1 MTTASLRTE
10 LVDVAAVRRR
20 GDPAEQHAL
29 ARRMFA
35 VWRPI
40 FSHLDGHDYTFHLH
54 KHVEDATA
62 VRIRAAF
69 GVDPDGRDR
78 ALLIVR
84 IHEHVVGGRTFAR
97 CTINAGHDPAYVQ
110 SHFGQSMVIAENW
123 RYRLRHPGT
132 PFYVVDC
139 AVSPGSYGVYTK
151 YFPEVWPRPGHPIP
165 DALWPLAEAGAQALG
180 GEPVAGAPREVR
192 RFASVV
198 RRPEARRPVS
208 ARGRA
213 AAAYF
218 RELTRGDPTLGVLV
232 VAPLGFTHW
241 AVTTAAWLGALVRTR
256 VRGRSPR

>member
-1 MTTASLRTE
+1 MTVRLRTE
-10 LVDVAAVRRR
+10 IIDVAAVRRR

-35 VWRPI
+35 AWQPI
-40 FSHLDGHDYTFHLH
+40 FSHLDDKDYTFHLH

-62 VRIRAAF
+62 VQIRAAF

-84 IHEHVVGGRTFAR
+84 VHEHVIDGRTVAR

-110 SHFGQSMVIAENW
+110 SNFGQPLVILENW
-123 RYRLRHPGT
+123 RYRLRHPRR
-132 PFYVVDC
+132 PFFVVDC
-139 AVSPGSYGVYTK
+139 AVSPGSYGVYRK
-151 YFPEVWPRPGHPIP
+151 YFPVVWPRPGHPVP
-165 DALWPLAEAGAQALG
+165 DELWPLAEAGARALG
-180 GEPVAGAPREVR
+180 GEPVAGAPREVH
-192 RFASVV
+192 RFSAVV

-218 RELTRGDPTLGVLV
+218 HELTHGDPTLGVLV
-232 VAPLGFTHW
+232 VAPLDFVH
-241 AVTTAAWLGALVRTR
+241 WLGATGAWAGSLARGYL
-256 VRGRSPR
+256 RGRRPR